1 MRDPI
6 YSILERIN
14 AIESELT
21 PVGVKHG
28 LNKQQQSVKQ
38 MPALFKPRDISPVLT
53 AKKDPKHPADGYLVG
68 ASESQGMA
76 SEEVLSQ
83 VRRGLADYL
92 ASVEDE
98 KRDRDLAN
106 RPEPRELGQ
115 RARDRDIIAKMQQED
130 FPGGPPGGPNSKKAI
145 SGTTT
150 GQKLMK
156 GAGRIASKAFGPA
169 AAGLGVVDVYDR
181 VQKNDPV
188 GAGISAAAA
197 VGALH
202 PRTWLP
208 AAGAETINVIRDL
221 SKDEEPEE
229 EIKPTPLPVHEDPT
243 QTNNVVQA
251 PSPVET
257 YPTLPESACVKSMT
271 MEDGS
276 VMEIHGDDNSGY
288 GVRCGTRGL
297 PTRFESMSDAEMAC
311 EMYMARSRRAQQ
323 AQDLSQDYIEE
334 A

>member
-6 YSILERIN
+6 YSILERIT

-28 LNKQQQSVKQ
+28 LNQQQKSVKQ

-53 AKKDPKHPADGYLVG
+53 ARKDPKHPADGYLVG

-92 ASVEDE
+92 ASVEAE
-98 KRDRDLAN
+98 KKDRDLAD
-106 RPEPRELGQ
+106 RPRDRELGQ
-115 RARDRDIIAKMQQED
+115 RAQDRGIVAKMQQED
-130 FPGGPPGGPNSKKAI
+130 FPGGPPTGPNSKKAI

-150 GQKLMK
+150 GQKLIK
-156 GAGRIASKAFGPA
+156 GAGRVASKVFGPA
-169 AAGLGVVDVYDR
+169 AATLGAMDVYDR

-197 VGALH
+197 VGAMH

-208 AAGAETINVIRDL
+208 AAGAEAINVIRDL
-221 SKDEEPEE
+221 SKDEESEE
-229 EIKPTPLPVHEDPT
+229 EPVKEDPT
-243 QTNNVVQA
+243 QTNNVVQT
-251 PSPVET
+251 PSPVEK

-276 VMEIHGDDNSGY
+276 VMEIHGDDHSGY

-297 PTRFESMSDAEMAC
+297 PTRFESMSDAEIAC
-311 EMYMARSRRAQQ
+311 EMYMARSRRARQ

>member
-21 PVGVKHG
+21 PVNVKHG
-28 LNKQQQSVKQ
+28 LNKQQKSVKQ

-53 AKKDPKHPADGYLVG
+53 AKKDPRNPTDGYLVG

-76 SEEVLSQ
+76 SEEILSRA
-83 VRRGLADYL
+83 RRGLADYL
-92 ASVEDE
+92 ASVEAE
-98 KRDRDLAN
+98 KKDRDLAN
-106 RPEPRELGQ
+106 QPEPRELGQ
-115 RARDRDIIAKMQQED
+115 RARDRDIVA
-130 FPGGPPGGPNSKKAI
+130 
-145 SGTTT
+145 
-150 GQKLMK
+150 
-156 GAGRIASKAFGPA
+156 
-169 AAGLGVVDVYDR
+169 R
-181 VQKNDPV
+181 V
-188 GAGISAAAA
+188 AM
-197 VGALH
+197 
-202 PRTWLP
+202 
-208 AAGAETINVIRDL
+208 
-221 SKDEEPEE
+221 
-229 EIKPTPLPVHEDPT
+229 EDPT
-243 QTNNVVQA
+243 QTNNVVQT

-276 VMEIHGDDNSGY
+276 VMEIHGNDNSGY

-297 PTRFESMSDAEMAC
+297 PTRFESMSDAEIAC

>member
-6 YSILERIN
+6 YSILERIT

-28 LNKQQQSVKQ
+28 LNQQQKSVKQ

-53 AKKDPKHPADGYLVG
+53 ARKDPKHPADGYLVG

-92 ASVEDE
+92 ASVEAE
-98 KRDRDLAN
+98 KKDRDLAD
-106 RPEPRELGQ
+106 RPRDRELGK
-115 RARDRDIIAKMQQED
+115 RARDRDIVA
-130 FPGGPPGGPNSKKAI
+130 
-145 SGTTT
+145 
-150 GQKLMK
+150 
-156 GAGRIASKAFGPA
+156 
-169 AAGLGVVDVYDR
+169 R
-181 VQKNDPV
+181 V
-188 GAGISAAAA
+188 AM
-197 VGALH
+197 
-202 PRTWLP
+202 
-208 AAGAETINVIRDL
+208 
-221 SKDEEPEE
+221 
-229 EIKPTPLPVHEDPT
+229 EDPT
-243 QTNNVVQA
+243 EQDPVQQA

-276 VMEIHGDDNSGY
+276 VMEIHGDDHSGY
-288 GVRCGTRGL
+288 GVRCGARGL
-297 PTRFESMSDAEMAC
+297 PTRFESMSDAEIAC
-311 EMYMARSRRAQQ
+311 EMYMARSRRARQ